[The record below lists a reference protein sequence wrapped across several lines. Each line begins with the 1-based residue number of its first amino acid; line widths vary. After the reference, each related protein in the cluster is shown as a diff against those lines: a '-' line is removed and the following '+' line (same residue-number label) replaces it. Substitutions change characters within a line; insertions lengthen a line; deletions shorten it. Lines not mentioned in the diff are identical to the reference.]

1 VEFEDVLRFINL
13 LCSGVAAGI
22 LILVAIAVMP
32 TLMTFPPSTVVRFK
46 AMFDP
51 AVDRINPPFVLL
63 SMITGVLLLFVGDPT
78 STQVIFTI
86 IGIVGSI
93 GVAATS
99 LGVNMRINRTMA
111 TWDADNPPAE
121 FGPQIARWLGVHRIR
136 TLSGT
141 VAFICYIVAALGA

>member
-13 LCSGVAAGI
+13 FVSGIPAGV
-22 LILVAIAVMP
+22 LIIVMIAVMP
-32 TLMTFPPSTVVRFK
+32 ALMTFPPSTVVRFK
-46 AMFDP
+46 ARFDP
-51 AVDRINPPFVLL
+51 LVDRMNPPFILL

-86 IGIVGSI
+86 IGILGSA

-111 TWDADNPPAE
+111 GWDADDPPAE
-121 FGPQIARWLGVHRIR
+121 FQPLITRWLGVHRIR
-136 TLSGT
+136 TLSG
-141 VAFICYIVAALGA
+141 VLAFVCYLVAALA

>member
-1 VEFEDVLRFINL
+1 MEFEDVLRFINL

-22 LILVAIAVMP
+22 LVVVMIAVMP
-32 TLMTFPPSTVVRFK
+32 VLMSFPPNIVVRFK
-46 AMFDP
+46 KTFDP
-51 AVDRINPPFVLL
+51 AVDRINPPFILL
-63 SMITGVLLLFVGDPT
+63 SMITGVLLIFIGDPT
-78 STQVIFTI
+78 STQRIFTI

-99 LGVNMRINRTMA
+99 MGVNMRINRTMG

-121 FGPQIARWLGVHRIR
+121 FQPLITRWLAVHRIR

-141 VAFICYIVAALGA
+141 VAFICYIVAALAA

>member
-1 VEFEDVLRFINL
+1 M
-13 LCSGVAAGI
+13 
-22 LILVAIAVMP
+22 IAVMP
-32 TLMTFPPSTVVRFK
+32 TIMSFPASTVVRFK
-46 AMFDP
+46 ATFDP
-51 AVDRINPPFVLL
+51 AVDRINPPFVLF
-63 SMITGVLLLFVGDPT
+63 SMITGVLLLFIGDPT

-121 FGPQIARWLGVHRIR
+121 FQPQITRWIGVHRIR

-141 VAFICYIVAALGA
+141 VAFIC